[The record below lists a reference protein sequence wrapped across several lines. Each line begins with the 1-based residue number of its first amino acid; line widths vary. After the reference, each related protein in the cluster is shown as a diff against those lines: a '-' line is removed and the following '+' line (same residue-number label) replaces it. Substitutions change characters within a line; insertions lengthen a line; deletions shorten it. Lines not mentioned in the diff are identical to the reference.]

1 MHRIR
6 LIKTSGSQVLLL
18 LQEYHIPGEEV
29 YISRK
34 GDSIILSPVVM
45 GVQSLW
51 AVLEGF
57 SDPIERSQPEQYDQR
72 SAIDPA

>member
-1 MHRIR
+1 MDRIR

-18 LQEYHIPGEEV
+18 PQEYHLPGEEV

-34 GDSIILSPVVM
+34 GDTIILSPVVT

-57 SDPIERSQPEQYDQR
+57 SGPIERSQPEPYDQR
-72 SAIDPA
+72 SAVDPA